1 MIIQIRE
8 AIPSLVGRGT
18 YIIPQLLPPTRCVS
32 CKNSWV
38 SWKLWNWKKVHIWKN
53 YDLRRMVSTLWC
65 WWWVNPSHLETTW
78 WSCLITTRR
87 QYQKA
92 GCLKASP
99 LGSSAHY
106 RTKTNNLFSN
116 QKYVVVNMI
125 QTSNLTS
132 SKKPKCK
139 GKIICI

>member
-1 MIIQIRE
+1 M
-8 AIPSLVGRGT
+8 SSHNKLMTHVND
-18 YIIPQLLPPTRCVS
+18 YS
-32 CKNSWV
+32 NSWIHTKLKFSWQRYIYILPIHLSVFLLQEDV
-38 SWKLWNWKKVHIWKN
+38 SHVKIHEFCGKLWNWKKVHIWKN

-116 QKYVVVNMI
+116 Q
-125 QTSNLTS
+125 
-132 SKKPKCK
+132 
-139 GKIICI
+139 

>member
-8 AIPSLVGRGT
+8 AIPRSLVGRGM
-18 YIIPQLLPPTRCVS
+18 YLPIPQLLLPPTRRCVS

-53 YDLRRMVSTLWC
+53 YDLRRMVSTFW

-99 LGSSAHY
+99 LSSSTLGQK
-106 RTKTNNLFSN
+106 RNNLFSRGD
-116 QKYVVVNMI
+116 QKTINII
-125 QTSNLTS
+125 QWSNIW
-132 SKKPKCK
+132 SKVFYF
-139 GKIICI
+139 